1 LAQQASSG
9 TNAAAGTAGAYL
21 DGTSKR
27 LFAANGLEPQQILLK
42 RMMGASFIDQ
52 VVNNY
57 LSKTN

>member
-9 TNAAAGTAGAYL
+9 TNAAVFAGAYL

-42 RMMGASFIDQ
+42 G
-52 VVNNY
+52 
-57 LSKTN
+57 

>member
-42 RMMGASFIDQ
+42 KDDGR
-52 VVNNY
+52 
-57 LSKTN
+57 